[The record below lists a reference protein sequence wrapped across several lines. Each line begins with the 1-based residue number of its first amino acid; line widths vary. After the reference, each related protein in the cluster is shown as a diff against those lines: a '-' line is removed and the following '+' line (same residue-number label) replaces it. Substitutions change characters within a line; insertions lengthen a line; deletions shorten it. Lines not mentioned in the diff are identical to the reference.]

1 MHIVLMPH
9 GNYIT
14 EVKEP
19 QSCDIIFQSHV
30 TNGSE
35 IDTDKVKGGSGM
47 KELLEELFHRYYKD
61 VYTYLYSLCRD
72 AALAEDLTSE
82 VFLEV
87 IRSIGSFRGES
98 DVKTWLF
105 SIARHRWYG
114 YLRRKKRQPRTEN
127 IEEYLDLGVRDV
139 HSFDD
144 PMQIVESLLQGESDL
159 TRNVV
164 RMRLDGYS
172 YYEIGAKCGISESSA
187 RVVYFRAKSKIKKY
201 LEKEGL

>member
-1 MHIVLMPH
+1 
-9 GNYIT
+9 
-14 EVKEP
+14 
-19 QSCDIIFQSHV
+19 
-30 TNGSE
+30 
-35 IDTDKVKGGSGM
+35 M

-172 YYEIGAKCGISESSA
+172 YYEIGAECGISESSA
-187 RVVYFRAKSKIKKY
+187 RVVYFRAKSKLKKY